1 MSETAA
7 NHLADQVAQL
17 NAARNLVLGDA
28 AFYPQIVNG
37 IIPII
42 GAHARLELRRWGAE
56 FLAET
61 FASPALATAQKEQL
75 AGRVL
80 QTIREILELPEGDT
94 PVLKHIVQ
102 IAASLYPLAFRH
114 MYVINSF
121 RSSRWRSVE
130 DHTLVDARSEEGIWS
145 KICLV
150 SVFTDVRTLSQN
162 QSSGRQC
169 FVGTYDGCQ
178 ARYPAQMG
186 LISLSSQSVLYQVCS
201 AGCSGPDTWPHC
213 RP

>member
-121 RSSRWRSVE
+121 RSSRWRPVE

-150 SVFTDVRTLSQN
+150 SVFTDVCTLSQN

-169 FVGTYDGCQ
+169 FVGTYDGC
-178 ARYPAQMG
+178 
-186 LISLSSQSVLYQVCS
+186 
-201 AGCSGPDTWPHC
+201 
-213 RP
+213 